1 MKNRSNHLKA
11 RGHKWRLVPV
21 LLFVLQS
28 CTVQRGLVQQDSL
41 QNRIENDSILGNAF
55 VGVSIYDVEQD
66 QYLFD
71 HNSDK
76 IFVPASNT
84 KLLTTYASLKYLPDS
99 IPGWY
104 WQETADSLFL
114 YPNGDPTFF
123 HRDFQQQP
131 LIALMNRVNKPVMI
145 ALDERPGFSR
155 FGAGW
160 PWDYFQSTSVPE
172 RSQMPLYG
180 NFARLRVDAQGA
192 RMVPGYFTQFLS
204 AEVPTVN
211 ADAQNYVL
219 TRAEN
224 DNQWRA
230 AASSRSTMARPF
242 TQHSDPML
250 AFKLLQ
256 DTLSK
261 THPHLR
267 LHLAPNKRR
276 PAANTA
282 GLNVLYTAE
291 KDTVLGVMM
300 KRSDNF
306 IAEQLLIMA
315 GSEITGRLTDRGAIN
330 HILRT
335 DLANLPD
342 QKNWADGSGL
352 SRNNQFSPRF
362 YIGLLRQ
369 MKDEFGYERVR
380 EILPHGNQGTLS
392 GYYRGQ
398 EDRIFAKTGTLNGTI
413 ALSGYL
419 IADSGKKLVFSVLVN
434 HHQRS
439 AVDVRRS
446 VEEFLRTVMKNY

>member
-1 MKNRSNHLKA
+1 MSNKSNLIKSK
-11 RGHKWRLVPV
+11 GSKWFLIPL
-21 LLFVLQS
+21 LLFVLQG
-28 CTVQRGLVQQDSL
+28 CNVQRGLVQQKYLQSQIEQDSV
-41 QNRIENDSILGNAF
+41 LGKAF
-55 VGVSIYDVEQD
+55 VGVSIYDEERD

-71 HNSDK
+71 HHSDK

-104 WQETADSLFL
+104 WQETADSLLL

-123 HRDFQQQP
+123 HGDFKQQP
-131 LIALMNRVNKPVMI
+131 LIELMNRVNKPILI

-155 FGAGW
+155 FGVGW

-180 NFARLRVDAQGA
+180 NFARLRVDGQGL
-192 RMVPGYFTQFLS
+192 RMVPGYFTPFLM
-204 AEVPTVN
+204 AEVPGSTTEG
-211 ADAQNYVL
+211 QNYML

-230 AASSRSTMARPF
+230 EASNRSTMARPF
-242 TQHSDPML
+242 THHSDPML

-256 DTLSK
+256 DTLKK

-276 PAANTA
+276 PTNTA
-282 GLNVLYTAE
+282 DLNVLYTAE

-306 IAEQLLIMA
+306 IAEQLLLMA

-330 HILRT
+330 HLLRN
-335 DLANLPD
+335 DFAHLPN

-369 MKDEFGYERVR
+369 MKDKFGWERVR
-380 EILPHGNQGTLS
+380 DILPHGNQGTLS
-392 GYYRGQ
+392 GYYRGL

-419 IADSGKKLVFSVLVN
+419 ITDSGKQLLFSVLVN
-434 HHQRS
+434 HHQDG
-439 AVDVRRS
+439 AADVRRA
-446 VEEFLRTVMKNY
+446 VEEFLRTVMKNN